1 MVGEIMQTTLIINII
16 LLVICVPI
24 TAYVCFNASRVIVH
38 GVLTYLFPKKIITV
52 TLKGPNGNI
61 RKKITASSHQEL
73 VKAILEDR
81 VVNNET
87 R

>member
-1 MVGEIMQTTLIINII
+1 MQTTLIINII

-38 GVLTYLFPKKIITV
+38 GVLTYLFPRKTITV
-52 TLKGPNGNI
+52 TLKGPNGNVT
-61 RKKITASSHQEL
+61 KKFSASSNQEL
-73 VKAILEDR
+73 VRAILEDR
-81 VVNNET
+81 VVENEK